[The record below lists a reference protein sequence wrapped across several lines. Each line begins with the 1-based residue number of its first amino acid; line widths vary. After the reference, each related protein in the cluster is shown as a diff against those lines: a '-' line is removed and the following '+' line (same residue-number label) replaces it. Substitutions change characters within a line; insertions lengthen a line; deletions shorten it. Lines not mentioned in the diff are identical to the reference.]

1 MIVLEDLQWAGD
13 TALQLLR
20 YLVGHTAES
29 CILIMATLRTSAPD
43 RSADLVS
50 TVGRLYR
57 LDGVRRIDL
66 DGLTTDDIADF
77 LAGVAVASRRDAL
90 AAAAV
95 LRDQTGGNPFL
106 LLEVWRELSAHG
118 GLSALRD
125 VDLRAPESVRET
137 VSHRLAGLPQA
148 HRRTVEIAAVIGEE
162 APVRLLSAIAERG
175 TAAID
180 GTALTYAGLEA
191 ATAVGL
197 LEPAR
202 GQDATYR
209 FPHGL
214 ARQAVLDLLTDYQR
228 ACDNARVAEVLEAEF
243 PAADRRVQRL
253 GYHCA
258 SAQALL
264 EELIIRGTV
273 TRHAAQRSRI
283 DPDGPT
289 ACADYCAPTTRR
301 PSGNRPSCSPGNAR
315 PGPR

>member
-1 MIVLEDLQWAGD
+1 
-13 TALQLLR
+13 
-20 YLVGHTAES
+20 
-29 CILIMATLRTSAPD
+29 
-43 RSADLVS
+43 
-50 TVGRLYR
+50 
-57 LDGVRRIDL
+57 
-66 DGLTTDDIADF
+66 
-77 LAGVAVASRRDAL
+77 
-90 AAAAV
+90 
-95 LRDQTGGNPFL
+95 
-106 LLEVWRELSAHG
+106 
-118 GLSALRD
+118 
-125 VDLRAPESVRET
+125 
-137 VSHRLAGLPQA
+137 
-148 HRRTVEIAAVIGEE
+148 VIGEE

-180 GTALTYAGLEA
+180 ATALTYAGLEA